1 MGFVKTAEE
10 IATIE
15 QAFAEPHFVSGERFL
30 VSFLTEPSTYARLL
44 PSCFT
49 VGDQPLVTIG
59 IGRWQ
64 SNCTG
69 DYAGGSI
76 SLAVRHK
83 GVDGSYAVAMWMDSE
98 AAVAFGRDV
107 FGEPKKLAAT
117 NLIHS
122 GDYAQAWIERRG
134 VRLVEIE
141 ADLDDDLGPSEIERI
156 AYNIRSRPAAH
167 GRGLDGPA
175 VLTAATFRTKIKLR
189 REGRGSV
196 TLRGTPHDP
205 VDEIEVV
212 TVLGAEYQQH
222 DIVAR
227 CEAVDTIPAHEFL
240 PFHYGRT
247 DNYAILDTE
256 VRPFTRAEP

>member
-10 IATIE
+10 IAAIE
-15 QAFAEPHFVSGERFL
+15 RAFSEPHFVHGERFL
-30 VSFLTEPSTYARLL
+30 VSFLTDPSTYEQLL

-49 VGDQPLVTIG
+49 PADQPLVTIG

-64 SNCTG
+64 SNCVG

-83 GVDGSYAVAMWMDSE
+83 GTDGAYAVAMWMDNE
-98 AAVAFGRDV
+98 AAVVFGRDV
-107 FGEPKKLAAT
+107 FGEPKKLATT
-117 NLIHS
+117 NLIQS
-122 GDYAQAWIERRG
+122 GDRARAWIERRG
-134 VRLVEIE
+134 VRLIHLE
-141 ADLDDDLGPSEIERI
+141 ADLSDDLGPAETERI
-156 AYNIRSRPAAH
+156 AYNIRSRPAPD
-167 GRGLDGPA
+167 GIGLDGPA
-175 VLTAATFRTKIKLR
+175 VLTAATFRTTTTLR
-189 REGRGSV
+189 REGVGAV

-212 TVLGAEYQQH
+212 SIVGAEYQQH
-222 DIVAR
+222 DIVASCR
-227 CEAVDTIPAHEFL
+227 AVDTVPAEEFL

-256 VRPFTRAEP
+256 AAAT